1 MRFKKVV
8 IVALALSVLPLAGAF
23 ARGAGGFT
31 WGEQYFDQS
40 LSNINLGTSDNGVY
54 GYSTTYGGQRIGG
67 FALAMHSDAIAPAF
81 NAGFIGAIG
90 GQEVRIGPFMGAVTA
105 WTGFGGMNTNPL
117 YQGPAA
123 FALFGELNVEAGFGF
138 LPGVMLTCYAGLQA
152 VAQVF
157 PEQAFIQNTIY
168 TPVMGMRIAWGS

>member
-8 IVALALSVLPLAGAF
+8 IFVIALGVLPLVGAF

-31 WGEQYFDQS
+31 WGEQYFDQG
-40 LSNINLGTSDNGVY
+40 LSNINLGTSYNGVY

-67 FALAMHSDAIAPAF
+67 FAMAMHSDAIAPAF
-81 NAGFIGAIG
+81 NAGFIGGIA
-90 GQEVRIGPFMGAVTA
+90 GQEVRVGPFMAAVTA
-105 WTGFGGMNTNPL
+105 WTGVGGMTTNPL
-117 YQGPAA
+117 SHGPAA

-157 PEQAFIQNTIY
+157 PEQAIIQNAIY